1 MQTSGLFSL
10 YSDIHFFF
18 QAIDSTLKTKKIVK
32 KEDVLNKKI
41 FMEFIKEEIE
51 IPKRANSM
59 IPFRPHSQT
68 VDSKATRDS
77 SIKRESSGLIK
88 QSSEKNINK
97 IKDKNNSNK
106 IEKEKEKEKI
116 ENDDNKTQII
126 IEEKK
131 ENVSNNEK
139 PKKNVL
145 TLVEFID
152 KIITGNYIKENAK
165 LINHFCQ
172 QCFSFI
178 KLETLFNQITNTYEN
193 IKKENSVEKLKKL
206 IIFINALFLEM
217 ISYYGDKKLLNDNI
231 SYAETFY
238 CKLISD
244 LIIDLKYNKEEKSE
258 IQPFKLDNENITIN
272 DNNDKNKNI
281 DNIYEINKTNLIK
294 VNLHNPEK
302 KFEINIMNCR
312 KSVKIIERKKE
323 KEKEKEEESKKIN
336 LRKSKHL
343 SSNKI
348 KVKDIIKEEEEKKVE
363 SDGEIEKEVNK
374 SKKNSELNQ
383 NINNSIISFT
393 ESSLEEEEKYLRN
406 NKDNKSNIIIEE
418 IMKKGNIKEEIITSK
433 EKQIKHLRK
442 IIILFDKIKKEE
454 EIKVIEIKN
463 KLLFYKILQKKKEK
477 EKRKLLITIP
487 RSKRNT
493 QIFTSSKNAI
503 QLKKEQS
510 KIIREYLKK
519 GYFCVKD
526 WKTEEI
532 GNQLMLISKGSLNKI
547 RPRELYKA
555 IFLKKEKEITS
566 PNVVNCI
573 NKFNRLTSF
582 IMEDILSYNSPKD
595 RAKAYEKWISI
606 AEYCRVNKDYNDLI
620 AIFSAFNHY
629 VITGLKLTLKE
640 VRTKYNNI
648 LNKIRNF
655 CAVEGNYKKI
665 RTEMDFCN
673 KNEEIFI
680 PYLGMLLRDLNFFEE
695 KSKYID
701 EKGNINFEKIE
712 KINEMFEFYFK
723 FKKKMN
729 EDKYKNKIEEL
740 NFFEDLEDIK
750 EEELEDIANNIEPEF
765 KIKECKNKRKR
776 LTKIDEKYFE
786 KYKDN
791 KEEDINSQQDLD
803 EAFII

>member
-1 MQTSGLFSL
+1 
-10 YSDIHFFF
+10 
-18 QAIDSTLKTKKIVK
+18 
-32 KEDVLNKKI
+32 
-41 FMEFIKEEIE
+41 MEFIKEEIE
-51 IPKRANSM
+51 IPKRTNSM

-68 VDSKATRDS
+68 IDSKATRDS

-88 QSSEKNINK
+88 QSSEKNLNK
-97 IKDKNNSNK
+97 IKDKSNNK
-106 IEKEKEKEKI
+106 IEKEKEKEK
-116 ENDDNKTQII
+116 ENEELKTQNTV
-126 IEEKK
+126 EEKK
-131 ENVSNNEK
+131 ENVSIIEK
-139 PKKNVL
+139 PKKNEL

-152 KIITGNYIKENAK
+152 KIITGNYIKDNAK
-165 LINHFCQ
+165 LILHFCQ

-178 KLETLFNQITNTYEN
+178 KLEVIFNQITNTYEN

-206 IIFINALFLEM
+206 ILFINALFLEM
-217 ISYYGDKKLLNDNI
+217 ISYYGDKKLLNNNI

-238 CKLISD
+238 SKLITD

-258 IQPFKLDNENITIN
+258 IQPFKLDIIENNTIN
-272 DNNDKNKNI
+272 NNKEKSKNI
-281 DNIYEINKTNLIK
+281 DNIYEINKANLIK

-312 KSVKIIERKKE
+312 KSVKIVERKKE
-323 KEKEKEEESKKIN
+323 KEKEEEPKKIN
-336 LRKSKHL
+336 LRSSNRL

-348 KVKDIIKEEEEKKVE
+348 KVKDIIKEEDEKKGE
-363 SDGEIEKEVNK
+363 SDEEIGKEAEK
-374 SKKNSELNQ
+374 SKKNSELNK
-383 NINNSIISFT
+383 NIDSSDISYT
-393 ESSLEEEEKYLRN
+393 DSSSSEEEKKYNRNKLRKDKEII
-406 NKDNKSNIIIEE
+406 KDNKIIIIEE
-418 IMKKGNIKEEIITSK
+418 IMKKENITEEIINIKE
-433 EKQIKHLRK
+433 KQLKQLKR

-463 KLLFYKILQKKKEK
+463 KLAFYKIIQKRKEK
-477 EKRKLLITIP
+477 EKRKLLIGRP

-493 QIFTSSKNAI
+493 QIFSTSKFAI
-503 QLKKEQS
+503 PLKKEQT

-532 GNQLMLISKGSLNKI
+532 GNQLMLMSKESLNKI

-595 RAKAYEKWISI
+595 RAKTYEKWISI
-606 AEYCRVNKDYNDLI
+606 AEYCRINKDYNDLI

-640 VRTKYNNI
+640 VKTKSNNI

-665 RTEMDFCN
+665 RTEMDECY

-723 FKKKMN
+723 FRNKMS
-729 EDKYKNKIEEL
+729 EDKNRNRIEEL

-750 EEELEDIANNIEPEF
+750 EEELEEIANNIEPEF
-765 KIKECKNKRKR
+765 KIKECKNQRKR

-803 EAFII
+803 EAFIL

>member
-1 MQTSGLFSL
+1 
-10 YSDIHFFF
+10 
-18 QAIDSTLKTKKIVK
+18 
-32 KEDVLNKKI
+32 
-41 FMEFIKEEIE
+41 MEFIKEEIE
-51 IPKRANSM
+51 IPKRTNSM

-68 VDSKATRDS
+68 IDSKATRDS
-77 SIKRESSGLIK
+77 SIKRDSSGLIK

-97 IKDKNNSNK
+97 IKDKSNNK
-106 IEKEKEKEKI
+106 IEKEKEKEK
-116 ENDDNKTQII
+116 ENDEIKAQNIT
-126 IEEKK
+126 EEKK
-131 ENVSNNEK
+131 ENVSIIEK
-139 PKKNVL
+139 PKKNEL

-152 KIITGNYIKENAK
+152 KIITDNYIKDNAK
-165 LINHFCQ
+165 LILHFCQ

-178 KLETLFNQITNTYEN
+178 KLETIFNQITNTYEN

-217 ISYYGDKKLLNDNI
+217 ISYYCDKKLLNNNI

-238 CKLISD
+238 CKLITD
-244 LIIDLKYNKEEKSE
+244 LIMDLKYNKEEKSE
-258 IQPFKLDNENITIN
+258 IQPFKLDIIENNTIN
-272 DNNDKNKNI
+272 DNNDKGKNI
-281 DNIYEINKTNLIK
+281 DNIYEINKANLIK

-302 KFEINIMNCR
+302 KLEINIMNCR
-312 KSVKIIERKKE
+312 KSVKIVERKKE
-323 KEKEKEEESKKIN
+323 KEEKEEDSKKLN
-336 LRKSKHL
+336 LRKSEHFSL
-343 SSNKI
+343 NKL
-348 KVKDIIKEEEEKKVE
+348 KVKDIIKEEDEKKGE
-363 SDGEIEKEVNK
+363 SDGEIEKEIKK

-383 NINNSIISFT
+383 NIDNLDMSFT
-393 ESSLEEEEKYLRN
+393 DSSSEDEEEKLNRN
-406 NKDNKSNIIIEE
+406 NLKNIKDNKI
-418 IMKKGNIKEEIITSK
+418 IKEITKKENITREIITSK
-433 EKQIKHLRK
+433 EKQLKHLKR

-463 KLLFYKILQKKKEK
+463 KLAFYKILRRKKEK
-477 EKRKLLITIP
+477 DKKKSIIIRQRT
-487 RSKRNT
+487 KRNT
-493 QIFTSSKNAI
+493 QIFSTSKFAI
-503 QLKKEQS
+503 PLKKDQT

-532 GNQLMLISKGSLNKI
+532 GNQLMLMSKESLNKI

-606 AEYCRVNKDYNDLI
+606 ADYCRINKDYNDLI

-640 VRTKYNNI
+640 VKTKSNNI

-665 RTEMDFCN
+665 RTEMDECY

-723 FKKKMN
+723 FRNKMS
-729 EDKYKNKIEEL
+729 EDKNRNRIEEL

-750 EEELEDIANNIEPEF
+750 EEELEEIANNIEPEF
-765 KIKECKNKRKR
+765 KIKECKNQRKR

-791 KEEDINSQQDLD
+791 KEEGINSQQDLD
-803 EAFII
+803 EAFIL